1 MKVKAAVVNEVN
13 GPYEIEELELQEIQ
27 HDEVIVKLVATG
39 ICHSDEAMRVGDAD
53 FPLPAV
59 LGHEGAGI
67 IEKIGSSVKGFEVGD
82 QVVMTYNTCGMCP
95 SCRTGHP
102 SACVDWPLLNM
113 SGGRADGS
121 VMFKKS
127 DGTPVSNFFT
137 QSSFSTYTITN
148 VHNLVKVSPDAD
160 LRLIGPLG
168 CGFLTGAGTVTNGLK
183 PNVGDTIAI
192 FGTGAVGLGALM
204 MAKIEGCSKII
215 AIDIHD
221 ERLDVAKSLGATH
234 TINSKTEDLAQRMA
248 DITGGAGVN
257 FSVDTTGVSAVMKAS
272 IDVLGVQ
279 GVAAPVAVTPNN
291 LEVNTMMDLVLLN
304 RSIKGILMGDAIP
317 QLSIPKLIVY
327 HQAGQFAFDKLVTF
341 YPFDEINEASA
352 DSNSGKTIKPILI
365 IDETYR
371 AGEPLPTES

>member
-13 GPYEIEELELQEIQ
+13 GPYEIEELELQDIQ
-27 HDEVIVKLVATG
+27 HDEVVVKLVASG
-39 ICHSDEAMRVGDAD
+39 ICHSDEAMRVGDAE

-67 IEKIGSSVKGFEVGD
+67 IEKVGSSVKGFAVGD
-82 QVVMTYNTCGMCP
+82 QVVMTYNTCGTCP

-102 SACVDWPLLNM
+102 SSCVEWPLLNM

-121 VMFKKS
+121 VMFKKA

-183 PNVGDTIAI
+183 PNVGDSIAI

-204 MAKIEGCSKII
+204 MAKIEGCGKII

-221 ERLDVAKSLGATH
+221 ERLEVAKSLGATH
-234 TINSKTEDLAQRMA
+234 TINSKTEDLAVRIQE
-248 DITGGAGVN
+248 ITDGAGVN

-304 RSIKGILMGDAIP
+304 RSIKGVLMGDAIP
-317 QLSIPKLIVY
+317 QLSIPKLIEY
-327 HQAGQFAFDKLVTF
+327 HQSGQFAFDKLVKF
-341 YPFDEINEASA
+341 YKFEDINEASA

-365 IDETYR
+365 IDDTYR
-371 AGEPLPTES
+371 SGEPLPTEM